1 VSPAAD
7 SAATR
12 GYRTTQSGAVLTKK
26 WHFVPGKHDDIAGS
40 MLLFSGNA
48 NKVLAE
54 EVASYLGVSLSG
66 ASVGMFTDGETAVR
80 LEESVR
86 GRDIFVMQPIC
97 SGAEN
102 ASQQT
107 INDALMEVRRG
118 GRERERERETETETE
133 RQRQR

>member
-1 VSPAAD
+1 
-7 SAATR
+7 
-12 GYRTTQSGAVLTKK
+12 VLTKK

-118 GRERERERETETETE
+118 GGG
-133 RQRQR
+133 